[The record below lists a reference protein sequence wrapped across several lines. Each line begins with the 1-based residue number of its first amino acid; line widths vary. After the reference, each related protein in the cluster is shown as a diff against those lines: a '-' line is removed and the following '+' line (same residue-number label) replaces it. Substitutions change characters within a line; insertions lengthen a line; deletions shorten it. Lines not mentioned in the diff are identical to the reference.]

1 MENLLPGNV
10 NLPYFIAEHDKIQV
24 VLTTNFNVNGTV
36 SVVNNVKNLS
46 PKSLI
51 YVGYQPC
58 FGSL

>member
-24 VLTTNFNVNGTV
+24 VLTMNFNVNGTV

-51 YVGYQPC
+51 
-58 FGSL
+58 